1 MKDIAIYGAGGFGK
15 EVACLIKQ
23 INDSCNTDWNLIGFF
38 DDAKNKGSR
47 VSHYG
52 KVIGNI
58 NDLNCYQRRLAIA
71 LAMGDSQSM
80 KHIRESITNDYIYF
94 PNLIAPDFGISDRE
108 TFSIGEGNIIGWR
121 CSVSCDVNIGSYN
134 IINSDVVFGHDSK
147 VGKYNIIMPDIRIS
161 GEVSIGDCNLLGVGS
176 IVLQQICIG
185 NNVRLGAGAVL
196 MKKPKDGE
204 LYLGNP
210 AKLFKY

>member
-23 INDSCNTDWNLIGFF
+23 INESSHTDWNLIGFF
-38 DDAKNKGSR
+38 DDGKDKGSK

-52 KVIGNI
+52 NVLGNI
-58 NDLNCYQRRLAIA
+58 DDLNCYKSRIAIV
-71 LAMGDSQSM
+71 LAMGNPQYM
-80 KHIRESITNDYIYF
+80 KHIRESITNENVYF
-94 PNLIAPDFGISDRE
+94 PNLIAPDFGISDKE

-121 CSVSCDVNIGSYN
+121 CSVSCDVNIDSYN
-134 IINSDVVFGHDSK
+134 IINSDIIFGHDSK
-147 VGKYNIIMPDIRIS
+147 VGKYNIIMPGVRIS

-176 IVLQQICIG
+176 IVLQQIRIG